1 MRPEER
7 SYLIQKRAY
16 EIYRQRD
23 PHHGTARDDWQKAES
38 EVEREKEFTSR
49 PQQHKERTHWKELMS
64 HPEPDVENPINETT
78 ARGGSLSL
86 GWIEIPGERI

>member
-1 MRPEER
+1 
-7 SYLIQKRAY
+7 
-16 EIYRQRD
+16 
-23 PHHGTARDDWQKAES
+23 
-38 EVEREKEFTSR
+38 
-49 PQQHKERTHWKELMS
+49 MS